1 MEVVELGGLVGGI
14 LGLQVGGLVGGILLL
29 AGLDGEEQGLEAVTK
44 DEAGTQGSACLT
56 IHHIHYHIFTM
67 YSVHPTLKCQIIE
80 SLILIDI
87 SLINGHVIM
96 AS

>member
-14 LGLQVGGLVGGILLL
+14 LLLELGLQVGGLVGGILLL

-56 IHHIHYHIFTM
+56 IHHIHHHIFTM
-67 YSVHPTLKCQIIE
+67 YTPL
-80 SLILIDI
+80 
-87 SLINGHVIM
+87 
-96 AS
+96 